1 MKLGAFAGII
11 TTMFSDKM
19 DITRYI
25 DKENEDGS
33 TETALSDAPIYTDV
47 PCRISFS
54 SDENPGDTDIDNTP
68 VKLSPKIFCKVD
80 ADLRTGDH
88 ITVRRL
94 NDNNEVIA
102 TYSGK
107 VGMPAVFV
115 SHKEALFHINRSA

>member
-1 MKLGAFAGII
+1 MKLGKFAGII
-11 TTMFSDKM
+11 TTMFSDRV

-33 TETALSDAPIYTDV
+33 TETALPDTPIYTDV

-68 VKLSPKIFCKVD
+68 IKLTPKIFCKLD
-80 ADLRTGDH
+80 ADLQAGDYV
-88 ITVRRL
+88 TVRRL
-94 NDNNEVIA
+94 DDDGNVIA

-107 VGMPAVFV
+107 VGMPAVHV
-115 SHKEALFHINRSA
+115 SHKEVLFYINRSA